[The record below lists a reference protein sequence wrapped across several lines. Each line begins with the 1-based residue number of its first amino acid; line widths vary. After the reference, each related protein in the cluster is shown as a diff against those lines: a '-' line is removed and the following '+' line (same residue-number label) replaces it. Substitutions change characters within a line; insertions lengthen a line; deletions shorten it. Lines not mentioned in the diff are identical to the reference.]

1 MGLQPIALIAHT
13 KSENR
18 LAFTL
23 VIDRRPSSRRPP
35 WIWKRQARR
44 VGLKHRGVRLS
55 CCMPPRIGEFA
66 PNPTEP
72 YPYRYLLKELTTA
85 TTTIMP
91 TTTSAQ
97 IASFE
102 IWSRAQPII
111 CALSFLFS
119 AAFRHLT
126 DILTGT
132 RDFGFTAP
140 PPNLGTVPFLRRAG
154 DLIEHAHDQVEMIVK
169 RRVCGAQR

>member
-1 MGLQPIALIAHT
+1 
-13 KSENR
+13 
-18 LAFTL
+18 
-23 VIDRRPSSRRPP
+23 
-35 WIWKRQARR
+35 
-44 VGLKHRGVRLS
+44 
-55 CCMPPRIGEFA
+55 MPPRIGEFA

-132 RDFGFTAP
+132 RDFGFTTTP
-140 PPNLGTVPFLRRAG
+140 KSGHRAVSAQSG